1 MCFKLSSDTRFINIL
16 IIIILQNKHLN
27 DSYMILYIW
36 TIKFVDDPIVGKLGL
51 KWLSFK
57 ILMMV
62 RSKQNAFVSRW
73 YARFVSLLLWR
84 RGAVTYT
91 TNLQKC
97 YISEGIEFA
106 PIQIHPA
113 KNENIISRDH
123 NTNNPEKPLMG
134 KRYPRVTDLLN
145 FVFS

>member
-1 MCFKLSSDTRFINIL
+1 MRIMCFKLSSDTRFFNIL

-62 RSKQNAFVSRW
+62 RSKQNVLWVYDMHISSRCCCKDVVLLT
-73 YARFVSLLLWR
+73 YKNFTSLRESNLLLYR
-84 RGAVTYT
+84 SIQLKTKTSLVGT
-91 TNLQKC
+91 TILITRKNL
-97 YISEGIEFA
+97 
-106 PIQIHPA
+106 
-113 KNENIISRDH
+113 
-123 NTNNPEKPLMG
+123 
-134 KRYPRVTDLLN
+134 
-145 FVFS
+145 

>member
-97 YISEGIEFA
+97 YIYLKESNLLQYRS
-106 PIQIHPA
+106 IQLKTKTSLVGTTILITR
-113 KNENIISRDH
+113 KN
-123 NTNNPEKPLMG
+123 L
-134 KRYPRVTDLLN
+134 
-145 FVFS
+145 